1 VIGRR
6 TTTRRRRDRGAVIPI
21 VALSLTMLMTMTA
34 FAVDLGRMRTE
45 RRDLQADADAI
56 ALDAVQ
62 MVVGMRAVD
71 ALPIALT
78 EANES
83 AARNDVGLVLT
94 DQHVAVGTW
103 DFTNHD
109 FVAAA
114 SDDVIVDAVEVRLSD
129 MVEMHFDFTTDERS
143 VSRRAVAVA
152 QGAARGEVGSVL
164 AGLQQTVDPVTA
176 PCRIQQQVSFMNS
189 IYTAMLGITSNVEVS
204 ADAEVDS
211 GPCEITTPAAGLQL
225 DAVSWRG
232 LGYGRATLDDI
243 AAEMGLGSRDALFAN
258 TVDARNFLQATAT
271 VLQNSPDVLDAEA
284 GGMLGTIVAA
294 MTNTSQ
300 IDVGA
305 LVDPGSGD
313 PLAAAGGAATGDD
326 SAASAGVD
334 ALSLLTGTAMLIDGE
349 NLASAEVPLNLPYL
363 REPVTTR
370 IHLIEPPRT
379 HEDLRLAGQDG
390 PSTASARI
398 AIDVP
403 LKDLELDLSLL
414 GLVGTELAPGD
425 LRFVVEVGRAT
436 STYERIACPTGGA
449 TEVDMSV
456 DPDAVS
462 IGYGAALDDQ
472 VTGGFDVNPSVQVDA
487 ELSLLYGTVTL
498 DLRSMTDV
506 EESLT
511 FDSNLSV
518 SGLSAAEIALLGAP
532 SSNTFTDFGP
542 GSPWHR
548 YPGGVSGTKLTDVTY
563 AEIQYNSVL
572 GSVLSVL
579 GVSQL
584 TVEGMVRNA
593 LDSATDSIVED
604 IGANV
609 IDPLLHSLGITV
621 AGADGRILEVTC
633 QMPALANR
641 G

>member
-1 VIGRR
+1 MRR
-6 TTTRRRRDRGAVIPI
+6 LPPIRCSRERGAVIPV

-62 MVVGMRAVD
+62 MVVGMRAID

-83 AARNDVGLVLT
+83 AARNGLGMALT

-103 DFTNHD
+103 DFTIHD
-109 FVAAA
+109 FVPAATGET
-114 SDDVIVDAVEVRLSD
+114 VVDAVEVRLTD
-129 MVEMHFDFTTDERS
+129 MVEMHFDFSADERS

-152 QGAARGEVGSVL
+152 QGATRGEIGSVL
-164 AGLQQTVDPVTA
+164 AGLQQTVDPATA
-176 PCRIQQQVSFMNS
+176 PCRVQQQVSFMNS
-189 IYTAMLGITSNVEVS
+189 IYTSMLGITSAVEVS
-204 ADAEVDS
+204 GDAAIDS
-211 GPCEITTPAAGLQL
+211 GPCEITSPAAGLKL

-243 AAEMGLGSRDALFAN
+243 ATEMGLGGRDALLAN
-258 TVDARNFLQATAT
+258 TVDARQFLQASAT
-271 VLQNSPDVLDAEA
+271 VLQNSPDLLDAEA
-284 GGMLGTIVAA
+284 GGMLGSIVAA

-300 IDVGA
+300 IDVRT

-313 PLAAAGGAATGDD
+313 PLAAAGDAATGNG
-326 SAASAGVD
+326 SAANAGVD

-363 REPVTTR
+363 RAPVTTR
-370 IHLIEPPRT
+370 IHVIEPPRT

-436 STYERIACPTGGA
+436 SRYERIACPAGGA

-472 VTGGFDVNPSVQVDA
+472 VSSGFAVNPSVQVDA
-487 ELSLLYGTVTL
+487 ELSLLLGTVRL
-498 DLRSMTDV
+498 DLRSMTNV

-511 FDSNLSV
+511 FDSDLSIA
-518 SGLSAAEIALLGAP
+518 GLSAAEIALLGAP
-532 SSNTFTDFGP
+532 SSNTFTDFGAA
-542 GSPWHR
+542 SPWHR
-548 YPGGVSGTKLTDVTY
+548 YPGGISGTKLTDATY

-584 TVEGMVRNA
+584 TVENMVRNA

-621 AGADGRILEVTC
+621 AGADGRILDVTC

-641 G
+641 E

>member
-1 VIGRR
+1 
-6 TTTRRRRDRGAVIPI
+6 
-21 VALSLTMLMTMTA
+21 MLMTMTA

-62 MVVGMRAVD
+62 MVVGMKAVD
-71 ALPIALT
+71 ALPIALS

-83 AARNDVGLVLT
+83 AARNDVGIVLT
-94 DQHVAVGTW
+94 DQQVAVGTW

-114 SDDVIVDAVEVRLSD
+114 NDDVIVDAVEVRLSD

-152 QGAARGEVGSVL
+152 QGATRGEIGSVL

-176 PCRIQQQVSFMNS
+176 PCRVQQQVSIMNS

-211 GPCEITTPAAGLQL
+211 GPCEITSPAAGLQL

-243 AAEMGLGSRDALFAN
+243 AATMGLGSREALFAN
-258 TVDARNFLQATAT
+258 TVDARDFLQATAT

-305 LVDPGSGD
+305 LVEPGDGD
-313 PLAAAGGAATGDD
+313 PLAIAGGAATGDG
-326 SAASAGVD
+326 SAANAGVD
-334 ALSLLTGTAMLIDGE
+334 ALSLLTGAAMLIDGE
-349 NLASAEVPLNLPYL
+349 NFASADIPLNLPYL
-363 REPVTTR
+363 REPVKTR
-370 IHLIEPPRT
+370 VHVIQPPQS
-379 HEDLRLAGQDG
+379 HEDLRLAGQNG

-414 GLVGTELAPGD
+414 GLAGTRVAPGD
-425 LRFVVEVGRAT
+425 LRLLIEVGRAT
-436 STYERIACPTGGA
+436 STYDRIACPAGGQ
-449 TEVDMSV
+449 TEVAMSV

-462 IGYGAALDDQ
+462 LGFGAAFGDQ
-472 VTGGFDVNPSVQVDA
+472 VTSGFDVEPSVQVDA
-487 ELSLLYGTVTL
+487 QLSLLFGTVNI
-498 DLRSMTDV
+498 DLGSTTDV
-506 EESLT
+506 EKALT
-511 FDSNLSV
+511 FDSALNIA
-518 SGLSAAEIALLGAP
+518 GLTEAEVGLLGAP
-532 SSNTFTDFGP
+532 SSNTFTTFGNT
-542 GSPWHR
+542 SPWHR
-548 YPGGVSGTKLTDVTY
+548 YPGGVSGTTLTDLTY
-563 AEIQYNSVL
+563 AEIDYKSVVGSGL
-572 GSVLSVL
+572 GLLNL
-579 GVSQL
+579 GGALDGLVHA
-584 TVEGMVRNA
+584 MVRDA
-593 LDSATDSIVED
+593 LDAATGSIVED

-621 AGADGRILEVTC
+621 AGADGRILDVTC